1 MDQKNIRKYARSH
14 CIMQDVK
21 SVKACSSWITVVA
34 IFPHVKI
41 LSVWENAETALR
53 GQISLQEEDL
63 AQISVMFAKLRHFA
77 TFCGS
82 HHSPSLLTNSFVTI
96 GREFEPSCSNSQKS
110 GRFTKLG
117 VLAEQQNRSHSAQH
131 ATFVCFPRILKTPLL
146 FCNNS
151 KYLKNNID
159 KY

>member
-1 MDQKNIRKYARSH
+1 MDHKNIHIYAKPLYHAR
-14 CIMQDVK
+14 CQKCPGMQQLNHSGGNFSSCQDFVCMGKCRNCPQRPDFSPAGGFGPDFCDVRQT
-21 SVKACSSWITVVA
+21 S
-34 IFPHVKI
+34 
-41 LSVWENAETALR
+41 
-53 GQISLQEEDL
+53 
-63 AQISVMFAKLRHFA
+63 
-77 TFCGS
+77 TFCYILWQ
-82 HHSPSLLTNSFVTI
+82 SPLLTNSFVTI

-131 ATFVCFPRILKTPLL
+131 ATFVCFPRILKTHLL

-159 KY
+159 K